1 MQKRSDSMPAGAAHQ
16 GISLEK
22 AAKAWG
28 KVSVLVIMAAPRPTI
43 AVAPSGSGCERL
55 GGG

>member
-1 MQKRSDSMPAGAAHQ
+1 MPAGAAHQ